1 MRVLLNWFLSVRTV
15 ALDAA
20 ILIIRVPAGLFLI
33 QYGYEKFSKYSEWS
47 KDFPDPLGVGSPVS
61 LALCIS
67 AELVAA
73 GFLVLGLF
81 TRFALVPL
89 IINMAVVGFVIH
101 ANDPMRT
108 KEHAL
113 TFLFTFIALFLIGPG
128 KYSIDNFLLK
138 KT

>member
-1 MRVLLNWFLSVRTV
+1 MRGLLNWFLSIRTTS
-15 ALDAA
+15 LDIA

-47 KDFPDPLGVGSPVS
+47 KNFPDPLGVGSPIS

-67 AELVAA
+67 AELFSA
-73 GFLVLGLF
+73 GLLALGLF

-89 IINMAVVGFVIH
+89 MFNMAVVGFVIH
-101 ANDPMRT
+101 ANDPIRE

-113 TFLFTFIALFLIGPG
+113 TFLFIFIALFLTGPG
-128 KYSIDNFLLK
+128 KYSIDNLFLK
-138 KT
+138 RI

>member
-1 MRVLLNWFLSVRTV
+1 MRSLLNWFLSIRIV

-20 ILIIRVPAGLFLI
+20 ILIIRVPAGLFLM
-33 QYGYEKFSKYSEWS
+33 QYGYEKFSKYAEWS

-67 AELVAA
+67 AELFAA
-73 GFLVLGLF
+73 GLLALGLF

-89 IINMAVVGFVIH
+89 IFNMTVVAFIIH

-108 KEHAL
+108 KEHAF
-113 TFLFTFIALFLIGPG
+113 TFLFIFIALFLTGPG
-128 KYSIDNFLLK
+128 RFSIDKLFMK
-138 KT
+138 K